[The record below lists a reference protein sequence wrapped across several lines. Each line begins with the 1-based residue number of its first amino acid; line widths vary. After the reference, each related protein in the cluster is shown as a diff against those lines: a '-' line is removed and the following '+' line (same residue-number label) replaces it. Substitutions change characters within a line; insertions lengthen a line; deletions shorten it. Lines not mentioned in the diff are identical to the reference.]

1 MTKALRKAIMKRSE
15 LESKF
20 VKNKTSEN
28 LKSYKKQRNFCSKLY
43 KKERKKY
50 YERLDLNNV
59 TDNKKFWKTVKPFLS
74 DKVTTFPQ
82 ITLVESDEIISN
94 ESKVANSFSNLFEN
108 AIHSLG
114 IKTNES
120 SNDNYSLKNPV
131 EIAIKKYEQHPSINL
146 IKENIQT
153 MKAFISYQL
162 SRRAF

>member
-1 MTKALRKAIMKRSE
+1 M
-15 LESKF
+15 
-20 VKNKTSEN
+20 
-28 LKSYKKQRNFCSKLY
+28 
-43 KKERKKY
+43 
-50 YERLDLNNV
+50 
-59 TDNKKFWKTVKPFLS
+59 
-74 DKVTTFPQ
+74 
-82 ITLVESDEIISN
+82 VESDEIISN